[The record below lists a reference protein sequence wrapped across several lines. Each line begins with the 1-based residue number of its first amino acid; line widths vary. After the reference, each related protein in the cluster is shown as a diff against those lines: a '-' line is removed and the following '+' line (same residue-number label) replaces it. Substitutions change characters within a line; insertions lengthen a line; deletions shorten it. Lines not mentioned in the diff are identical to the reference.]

1 MDHVFYYFSYL
12 ICRVS
17 FLSKLIRTASK
28 RPLELSDLGES
39 SKNVKPAKLY
49 SAFEKEWAKE
59 CKKEPKKRSLLSA
72 ILCAPVLTALLDC
85 SCMLMLIRVAVS
97 MKSMASEAIYRKA
110 LRLSSV
116 AKGTTSTG
124 QLVNIMSSDTNSLMM
139 FTLMITIV
147 VMIPIMVFS
156 FYLSFMIIACYLYCY
171 GCTADG

>member
-1 MDHVFYYFSYL
+1 MDHVFYYSSYL

-72 ILCAPVLTALLDC
+72 ILRANGLCYW
-85 SCMLMLIRVAVS
+85 MVAII
-97 MKSMASEAIYRKA
+97 IY
-110 LRLSSV
+110 LV
-116 AKGTTSTG
+116 GTVIS
-124 QLVNIMSSDTNSLMM
+124 
-139 FTLMITIV
+139 FIV
-147 VMIPIMVFS
+147 F
-156 FYLSFMIIACYLYCY
+156 
-171 GCTADG
+171 